1 LVVFL
6 QIEIKQKAPALT
18 NCKLNSNPQNKMKGL
33 LSKVEY
39 IVIGLLAI
47 IFLIWTASKCNAHK
61 EEAQSAETIQTRE
74 DSLAQAA
81 RQPTTATPSP
91 IAQQTT
97 QQPAAAPSSPGT
109 YQPIN
114 GEPATTTTSST
125 AAGTK
130 PAQTQTAETTA
141 PKETAG
147 LSKLYV
153 TIDKLKVRKTPG
165 LKGELLGELKLFD
178 EVYYM
183 NEVTD
188 STFVVNLGTE
198 KANEPY
204 VKIKTKR
211 GTVGWVYGA
220 GVHYVKKKRSG
231 TLD

>member
-1 LVVFL
+1 
-6 QIEIKQKAPALT
+6 
-18 NCKLNSNPQNKMKGL
+18 MKGL

-39 IVIGLLAI
+39 IVIGVLAL
-47 IFLIWTASKCNAHK
+47 IFLMWTVSKCNAHK
-61 EEAQSAETIQTRE
+61 EEAQSAEAIETMQ
-74 DSLAQAA
+74 DSLANQQQTA
-81 RQPTTATPSP
+81 ATPPP
-91 IAQQTT
+91 IAQQPV
-97 QQPAAAPSSPGT
+97 QQPAAPTSSPGT
-109 YQPIN
+109 YTPIN
-114 GEPATTTTSST
+114 GE
-125 AAGTK
+125 AA
-130 PAQTQTAETTA
+130 TTA
-141 PKETAG
+141 PTAGTQAAQTTAPAETAAAAG

-153 TIDKLKVRKTPG
+153 TIDKLKVRKEPG
-165 LKGELLGELKLFD
+165 LKGQLLGELKLFD

-188 STFVVNLGTE
+188 STYEVNLGKE

>member
-1 LVVFL
+1 
-6 QIEIKQKAPALT
+6 
-18 NCKLNSNPQNKMKGL
+18 MKGL

-39 IVIGLLAI
+39 IVIGLLAL
-47 IFLIWTASKCNAHK
+47 IFLMWTASKCNAHK
-61 EEAQSAETIQTRE
+61 EEAQSAEAIESRE

-81 RQPTTATPSP
+81 NQKPTATLQP
-91 IAQQTT
+91 IAQQPT
-97 QQPAAAPSSPGT
+97 QQPAATPSSPGT

-114 GEPATTTTSST
+114 GEPASTTTT
-125 AAGTK
+125 APPAGTQ
-130 PAQTQTAETTA
+130 PAQAQPSAETTA
-141 PKETAG
+141 PKEPG

-188 STFVVNLGTE
+188 SSYVVNLGTE

-231 TLD
+231 VLE